1 MVLAHQNLGGD
12 CSAKLGKYFKQKLLR
27 IFFQNLP
34 HGARFSHKMN
44 TFLGIFQ
51 QFEQFFDILTT
62 LTWFLHIKT
71 QVEIA
76 QLS

>member
-1 MVLAHQNLGGD
+1 MVFTYLNLGGD
-12 CSAKLGKYFKQKLLR
+12 CSAWLGELFKQKFA
-27 IFFQNLP
+27 IFSQILP
-34 HGARFSHKMN
+34 HGAHFSLKMN

-62 LTWFLHIKT
+62 LTWFLPIKT

>member
-1 MVLAHQNLGGD
+1 MEHFEE
-12 CSAKLGKYFKQKLLR
+12 KKFWK
-27 IFFQNLP
+27 FFQILP

-51 QFEQFFDILTT
+51 EFEQFFDILNT
-62 LTWFLHIKT
+62 LKCFLPIKT
-71 QVEIA
+71 KGHFA